1 MLYKPLGNN
10 FDNCFIYKIESTKMR
25 NTSKYLKHIILLG
38 YSLTNT
44 TNNNNQQIKVKVFS
58 DYKLNFRFN
67 SKFNISNSIA
77 Y

>member
-44 TNNNNQQIKVKVFS
+44 TNNNNQQIKV
-58 DYKLNFRFN
+58 
-67 SKFNISNSIA
+67 IET
-77 Y
+77 